1 MILVVVSGDISYDDV
16 TVLQRFSFL
25 FQAEDGIRDQPRSR
39 VLGDVLKRQ
48 AMQQAGKAMAQ
59 QMCQDVKLR
68 RDGDKVI
75 IESTCAMSP
84 KSKMVSRGVM
94 SGDYQS
100 AYREE
105 SETRFDPPMAGI
117 QNVRTTTEAR
127 WVGACKAGQR
137 PGDVVTADGMKMNL
151 LDMVKAGPVMRGK
164 APAR

>member
-1 MILVVVSGDISYDDV
+1 
-16 TVLQRFSFL
+16 
-25 FQAEDGIRDQPRSR
+25 
-39 VLGDVLKRQ
+39 
-48 AMQQAGKAMAQ
+48 MQQAGKAMAQ

-151 LDMVKAGPVMRGK
+151 LDMVKAGPAMRGK